1 MADGTDENVYVVA
14 PGVTVYGIDN
24 EFHEGEVITPADVGS
39 LTNFRTLVVLGKIVV
54 SDGGGGD
61 DPGDDSK
68 WNYTD
73 IDDALN
79 ANSPNPVENRV
90 VTKAFDEVGKRDA
103 AMAQQIAALEEAMAV
118 PIPQDEIRSMW
129 SGEETTNG
137 EEVS

>member
-1 MADGTDENVYVVA
+1 MADGTDESVYVVA

-61 DPGDDSK
+61 EPGDDST

-73 IDDALN
+73 IDDKLD

-90 VTKAFDEVGKRDA
+90 VTKAFDALDKRDA
-103 AMAQQIAALEEAMAV
+103 TFAAQIAALQEASPV
-118 PIPQDEIRSMW
+118 PIPQADIRSMW
-129 SGEETTNG
+129 EDEERNND
-137 EEVS
+137 E